1 MLTISLNSCDK
12 FILIT
17 IYTVFSIKS
26 RPNNRN
32 MSTQDIA
39 TLLGAT
45 CCARLATLLRH
56 VATCWVLV
64 LLAQVL
70 KWSNLSQQHPTCRN
84 TVAKRAQHVAPNNV
98 AICCVGLMRS
108 FGRGLRFNDIRMVPS
123 KCKSFCSRL
132 RPRAKSTSLQA
143 LLEFTKKN

>member
-1 MLTISLNSCDK
+1 MLAISLNSCDK

-17 IYTVFSIKS
+17 IYTVFSIKP

-32 MSTQDIA
+32 MSTQHIA

-45 CCARLATLLRH
+45 CCVRLTTVLRH
-56 VATCWVLV
+56 AATCWVLV
-64 LLAQVL
+64 LLAPVW
-70 KWSNLSQQHPTCRN
+70 KWPKLSQQHPTCRY
-84 TVAKRAQHVAPNNV
+84 TVAKRAQHV

-108 FGRGLRFNDIRMVPS
+108 FGRGLRFNDLRTMPT
-123 KCKSFCSRL
+123 KCKIFCSRL

-143 LLEFTKKN
+143 LLGFTKKN